1 MARTEILSLGVAE
14 LARRLDARTL
24 SSVEATDAV
33 LTALAKH
40 GPGLNALARLYP
52 EAALAAA
59 KASDERRARGE
70 ARGPLDGVPLAHKD
84 MFHRAGELAEYG
96 SLLCRDRRPTTT
108 AAVIARLDAAGSIDC
123 GRLNMVEFALGIT
136 GHNAHTG
143 HPKNAWDPSRIT
155 GGSTSGGATAIA
167 ARLIPATLGSDTG
180 GSIRIPASLC
190 GLFGIKPTYGR
201 VSRYACMPLSFSL
214 DHIGPLARHAEDC
227 ALILGTIAGH
237 DPNDP
242 TTSRRRVEDYVGG
255 IGRSLAGFRV
265 AQVVGDLGQPVDD
278 GILAVCEGA
287 MSVFRALAA
296 IVGEVAL
303 PSFSPLNAARR
314 AVMLGEAAAIHRSG
328 IANHLDAYNPQTA
341 QRMLPGFALSASDYV
356 QALAARGP
364 ILERFCAAVFAD
376 ADLVALP
383 TSPMPTPGIEET
395 DTGGDAHFIE
405 LANKL
410 GGLVGPFNY
419 LGLPA
424 ISIPAGFDANGMPVG
439 LQLVGRPFSEAL
451 LLRAAH
457 AFERETGITAHTPPD
472 IA

>member
-1 MARTEILSLGVAE
+1 MRGHRPGST
-14 LARRLDARTL
+14 
-24 SSVEATDAV
+24 AT
-33 LTALAKH
+33 
-40 GPGLNALARLYP
+40 
-52 EAALAAA
+52 
-59 KASDERRARGE
+59 
-70 ARGPLDGVPLAHKD
+70 
-84 MFHRAGELAEYG
+84 
-96 SLLCRDRRPTTT
+96 
-108 AAVIARLDAAGSIDC
+108 VIARLDAAGAVDV

-143 HPKNAWDPSRIT
+143 HPRNAWDRSRIT
-155 GGSTSGGATAIA
+155 GGSTSGGATSVA
-167 ARLIPATLGSDTG
+167 ARLVPATLGSDTG

-201 VSRYACMPLSFSL
+201 VSRHACMPLSFSL

-227 ALILGTIAGH
+227 ALVLSAIAGH

-242 TTSRRRVEDYVGG
+242 TTSHRPVEDYVRG
-255 IGRSLAGFRV
+255 IGRSLAGLRIAV
-265 AQVVGDLGQPVDD
+265 AVGDLGQPVDATMLRV
-278 GILAVCEGA
+278 GEEA
-287 MSVFRALAA
+287 MGVFRALAVT
-296 IVGEVAL
+296 VGEVAL

-314 AVMLGEAAAIHRSG
+314 AVMLGEAAAIHRNG
-328 IANHLDAYNPQTA
+328 IANRIDAYNPQTA
-341 QRMLPGFALSASDYV
+341 QRMLPGFALPASDYV

-376 ADLVALP
+376 ADLIALP
-383 TSPMPTPGIEET
+383 TSPMPTPGIKET

-405 LANKL
+405 LANRL

-424 ISIPAGFDANGMPVG
+424 ISVPAGFDANGMPVG

-457 AFERETGITAHTPPD
+457 AFERETGISGHTPPD
-472 IA
+472 QS